1 MSWTVSGFL
10 VYLFILSLAATPTNT
25 ECLSALLEE
34 RPCQAHFWF
43 TLHSPLPEEVTP
55 ILQPPVG
62 KSDSVENFP
71 FSYLALFPCLHQRKL
86 RFKRSQQIAHCCTT
100 CKWQSK
106 DLIRNMWIQRLLFF
120 TIKVAYQKTGKTPA
134 KFLKTYILEISG
146 KWKKSPIFF
155 LSSETRIVTVLIYF
169 LFIDSCLFTSELHP
183 GISCVSRWGRGWL
196 WIVTPDGWHADAS
209 WSSGKSSSPAEFEFW
224 NSCGRFLR
232 AVAEHGHS
240 GGRLEH
246 IS

>member
-25 ECLSALLEE
+25 ECLSALLKE

-43 TLHSPLPEEVTP
+43 TLHSPLPEKVTP
-55 ILQPPVG
+55 LLQPPVG
-62 KSDSVENFP
+62 QSDSVENFL
-71 FSYLALFPCLHQRKL
+71 FSYLALFSCLHQRKL

-134 KFLKTYILEISG
+134 EFLKAYILEISG

-155 LSSETRIVTVLIYF
+155 PVIRNKDSNCLDLFSFYRF
-169 LFIDSCLFTSELHP
+169 LFVYFRATSWHFLCLQMREGLAVDCYPWWLACWCFLKLWKIFFTCRVWILEFLWQ
-183 GISCVSRWGRGWL
+183 VS
-196 WIVTPDGWHADAS
+196 
-209 WSSGKSSSPAEFEFW
+209 
-224 NSCGRFLR
+224 
-232 AVAEHGHS
+232 
-240 GGRLEH
+240 
-246 IS
+246 